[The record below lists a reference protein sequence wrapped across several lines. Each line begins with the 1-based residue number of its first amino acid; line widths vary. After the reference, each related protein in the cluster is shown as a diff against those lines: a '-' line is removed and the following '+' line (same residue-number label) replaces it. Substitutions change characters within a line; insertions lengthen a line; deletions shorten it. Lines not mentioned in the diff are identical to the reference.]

1 MAMSA
6 GTVNWQGAGTGLSK
20 ELFDAESA
28 SISGDSSLSA
38 ALKQAL
44 LTGLAAKCTAR
55 AAVIV
60 AHVQTAEVTVSV
72 ANTDV
77 GLQTS
82 TAVGAPTGPH
92 VLPAPIAL
100 ATKGTVL

>member
-1 MAMSA
+1 MAMNA
-6 GTVNWQGAGTGLSK
+6 GTVDWQGVGAGLARD
-20 ELFDAESA
+20 LFNAESA
-28 SISGDSSLSA
+28 SISGDASLDA
-38 ALKQAL
+38 ATKQAL
-44 LTGLAAKCTAR
+44 LTGLAARCTSR
-55 AAVIV
+55 AAVLV
-60 AHVQTAEVTVSV
+60 GHVQTADVTVYI

-100 ATKGTVL
+100 ATKGTVA